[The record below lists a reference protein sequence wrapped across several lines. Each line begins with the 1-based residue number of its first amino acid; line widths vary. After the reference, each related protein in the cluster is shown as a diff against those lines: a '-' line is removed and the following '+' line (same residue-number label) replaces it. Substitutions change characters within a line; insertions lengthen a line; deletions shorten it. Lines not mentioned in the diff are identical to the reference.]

1 MSRLFNILLILAA
14 ASLLFSSC
22 YKEPRVKAG
31 QIDEFYNLKNGKVV
45 LPLRVVGKSSSKTAI
60 IVLHG
65 GPGGS
70 AFQMRLA
77 TSMQNLENNYKLVY
91 FDQRGSGITQG
102 NVTADDLYVDKFAD
116 DVEMV
121 VQFTKQNLGAES
133 IFLLG
138 TSWGGGLGTYYLTDT
153 DRQADIKGFIAV
165 SAAYNI
171 PLATQLSRA
180 FVLNYANQQIA
191 QDSGKTYW
199 LNALKYYETRPT
211 LTEND
216 YFEHAQYV
224 NRAKGILWGPI
235 PSAVE
240 PGYPGFKLEMYL
252 ENFNFTSLNIK
263 MPNGVNIFREF
274 INDPNMG
281 NITLPTLII
290 WGARDGL
297 TPVAMA
303 DNMYN
308 LLGTPN
314 AHKRLRKDYLQSAH
328 TPFVEE
334 PSKFLNDVRN
344 FVETYQ

>member
-1 MSRLFNILLILAA
+1 MPNFKYIAILLGIIIL
-14 ASLLFSSC
+14 LSSC
-22 YKEPRVKAG
+22 YKEPVAKSG
-31 QIDEFYNLKNGKVV
+31 QIDEFYFVKNGNVV
-45 LPLRVVGKSSSKTAI
+45 LPLRVVGKASSNTII

-77 TSMQNLENNYKLVY
+77 TSMQNLEKNYKVVY

-102 NVTADDLYVDKFAD
+102 NATADDLYVDKFAE
-116 DVEMV
+116 DVDMV
-121 VQFTKQNLGAES
+121 VSFTKQQLGGSS

-153 DRQADIKGFIAV
+153 ERQADIKGFIAV
-165 SAAYNI
+165 SAAYDI
-171 PLATQLSRA
+171 PGAIQLSRQ

-191 QDSGKTYW
+191 ADSGKTYW
-199 LNALKYYETRPT
+199 QNAIKYYEARPT
-211 LTEND
+211 LNEND

-224 NRAKGILWGPI
+224 NRAKGILWGKV
-235 PSAVE
+235 PSAE
-240 PGYPGFKLEMYL
+240 DPGYPGFKLEMYL

-263 MPNGVNIFREF
+263 MPNGDNIFSAF
-274 INDPNMG
+274 TNNPNMG

-297 TPVAMA
+297 TPVALA
-303 DNMYN
+303 DGMYN
-308 LLGTPN
+308 LLGTPP

-334 PSKFLNDVRN
+334 PTKFLNDVRN